1 MGVKIYVHPDE
12 VWSFFK
18 QNKKRLENEMVII
31 AENTDTEYAV
41 YLTEYH
47 TMPQLL
53 ACKGDKAPEYKEVTN
68 EDGCSKVTKKFY
80 TSYLYP
86 VMVTTDKYSILDN
99 IDDDDDAEDM
109 TRQDMEDAQY
119 EREDELQLALC
130 SFLAVVLGEEMF
142 CDETD
147 IMEFYG
153 TEFVN
158 DVLDNFLEYL
168 ATEYSLQIYRPMIV
182 TDEETGC
189 EIYTE
194 YPYDADSYF
203 EDDETVIPG
212 GWS

>member
-1 MGVKIYVHPDE
+1 
-12 VWSFFK
+12 
-18 QNKKRLENEMVII
+18 
-31 AENTDTEYAV
+31 
-41 YLTEYH
+41 
-47 TMPQLL
+47 
-53 ACKGDKAPEYKEVTN
+53 
-68 EDGCSKVTKKFY
+68 
-80 TSYLYP
+80 
-86 VMVTTDKYSILDN
+86 
-99 IDDDDDAEDM
+99 M

-168 ATEYSLQIYRPMIV
+168 ATEYNLQIYRPMIV

-194 YPYDADSYF
+194 YPYDTDSYF